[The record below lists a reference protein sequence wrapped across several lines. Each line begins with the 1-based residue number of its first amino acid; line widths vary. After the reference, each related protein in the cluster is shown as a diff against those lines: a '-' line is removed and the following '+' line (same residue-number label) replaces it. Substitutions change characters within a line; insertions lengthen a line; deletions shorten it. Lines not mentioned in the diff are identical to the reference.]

1 MANILKGYR
10 VLILR
15 RIILIGMACWLS
27 ISAIQADSLSLEARL
42 ATMTLEQKVAQM
54 FMVSFYGKQL
64 TEVEEGFLRD
74 VQPGAVVL
82 FGKNIESPEQVT
94 RLTNAYQGAILEGEG
109 IPLFIAV
116 DQEGGLI
123 QHLQEGFTRFPL
135 PSLWTA
141 TQNTELAY
149 QVGEA
154 MAIEMRAVGVNMNL
168 APVAD
173 LNTNINNPIIGRRSF
188 GTQAELVAP
197 ILTYFIQ
204 GLQDNGVMATAKHFP
219 GHGDTSSDSHVEL
232 PIINHTRDR
241 LDTVEFLPFISAI
254 DADVDVTMVS
264 HIWFTAFDNEPTPAS
279 LSRNIVTR
287 LLRDEIQYDG
297 IIMTDALDMDAIDTV
312 YTVGGSAIQA
322 ILAGNDLIAIGAHV
336 GTQTIDIAI
345 ADVLEA
351 VRDGRIS
358 ESQIDASVM
367 RILSAKE
374 KYGLFDWQPLDPL
387 TVGDRLALEAH
398 DVLVTQLFQHGITV
412 VGDANGAIPL
422 QGNVAIIYPATRPTI
437 ATECSGMDGNMRY
450 TGVSDSPSDEE
461 ISWAI
466 TASSDANTVV
476 VFTQNA
482 MSNARQ
488 QVLVQAMPQDKT
500 IVVALWDTSDMI
512 VFPDVMGYVLGYSPM
527 LRTTSII
534 CDILIGRLP
543 AQGTLPIIYNN

>member
-1 MANILKGYR
+1 MPTKRGIL
-10 VLILR
+10 
-15 RIILIGMACWLS
+15 LIGFIYLLS
-27 ISAIQADSLSLEARL
+27 LSTIQADNLGIEARL
-42 ATMTLEQKVAQM
+42 EAMTLEQKVAQM
-54 FMVSFYGKQL
+54 FMVGFHGTQL
-64 TEVEEGFLRD
+64 TEIETDFLQD

-94 RLTNAYQGAILEGEG
+94 HLTNSYQQAILSGDG

-116 DQEGGLI
+116 DQEGGRI

-141 TQNTELAY
+141 TQNTDIAY

-154 MAIEMRAVGVNMNL
+154 MATEMRAVGVNMNL

-173 LNTNINNPIIGRRSF
+173 LNTNIDNPIIGRRSF
-188 GTQAELVAP
+188 GSQAELVNP
-197 ILTYFIQ
+197 ILTDFIR
-204 GLQDNGVMATAKHFP
+204 GLQDNGVMATVKHFP

-232 PIINHTRDR
+232 PIIEHTRDR
-241 LDTVEFLPFISAI
+241 LDSVEFLPFVSAI
-254 DADVDVTMVS
+254 DVGVDVTMVS
-264 HIWFTAFDNEPTPAS
+264 HIWFTALDNEQIPAS

-287 LLRDEIQYDG
+287 LLRDEMDYDG

-336 GTQTIDIAI
+336 GTQTIEVAI
-345 ADVLEA
+345 SDVIDA
-351 VRDGRIS
+351 VKDGRIA
-358 ESQIDASVM
+358 ESRIDASVM
-367 RILSAKE
+367 RILMAKE
-374 KYGLFDWQPLDPL
+374 KYGVFVWQSLDPF
-387 TVGDRLALEAH
+387 TVANRLNLEAH
-398 DVLVTQLFQHGITV
+398 DRLVTELFAQGVTV
-412 VGDANGAIPL
+412 VGDANDVIPL

-437 ATECSGMDGNMRY
+437 STECSGIDGNIKY

-461 ISWAI
+461 ISWAM
-466 TASSDANTVV
+466 TASMDADTVI

-482 MSNARQ
+482 ISNARQ
-488 QVLVQAMPQDKT
+488 QALVQAMAQNKT
-500 IVVALWDTSDMI
+500 IIVALWDTSDMI

-534 CDILIGRLP
+534 CDILFGRLP
-543 AQGTLPIIYNN
+543 ANGTLPIVYKN